1 MSALEDASSIESALQ
16 EARRAVERAEQPS
29 DDAAAALRAQD
40 IARAALT
47 LAERQIDRRRT
58 QQALFD
64 TQRRLTAKRERAEA
78 QRRVLEALMRERA
91 ALVRE
96 GVEP

>member
-1 MSALEDASSIESALQ
+1 LVALQ
-16 EARRAVERAEQPS
+16 EASSVEAALEQARQALERAEQPGE
-29 DDAAAALRAQD
+29 DPAAALRAQE
-40 IARAALT
+40 IAQAALT
-47 LAERQIDRRRT
+47 LAEREIERRRT

-64 TQRRLTAKRERAEA
+64 TQRRLTTTRERAEA

-96 GVEP
+96 GTKP